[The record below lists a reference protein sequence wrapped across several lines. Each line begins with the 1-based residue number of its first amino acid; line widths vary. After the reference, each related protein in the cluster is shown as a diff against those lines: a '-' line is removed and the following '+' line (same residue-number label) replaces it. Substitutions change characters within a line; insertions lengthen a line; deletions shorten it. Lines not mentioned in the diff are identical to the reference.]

1 MYIGTFRKK
10 KIILHVL
17 YNINVYM
24 WEFVIKFNETEEI
37 VAICYAYR
45 LKQSMILLR
54 AE

>member
-1 MYIGTFRKK
+1 M
-10 KIILHVL
+10 

-24 WEFVIKFNETEEI
+24 WEFVIKLKKTEKI

-45 LKQSMILLR
+45 LKQSMISLR